1 MWPAGGLTPAQAARY
16 HARLSRM
23 YADQATHFADLAVM
37 YARRG
42 ERVALIGGGLVLL
55 FAIFGVIGASSRS
68 RGRAHDH
75 VVGVDACDAAGP

>member
-1 MWPAGGLTPAQAARY
+1 VSEYPNTARGDAAHWGLTPAQAARY

-55 FAIFGVIGASSRS
+55 FAILGVIGAVIS
-68 RGRAHDH
+68 
-75 VVGVDACDAAGP
+75 